1 MIYVLTG
8 NNTKKKNNYLK
19 ELCKGEQA
27 IFLDENECLKE
38 VLFNFA
44 MSTSLFGEAPI
55 VVCENFIKN
64 ENVKLNA
71 DDLSVLKD
79 SPALFIFLEDK
90 ILANDLKTYK
100 KHATIEDFNTTE
112 RKQTPKIN
120 VFGIA
125 DSFAKK
131 DKVGA
136 WVLYREAI
144 SCGVSPE
151 EITGI
156 IFWKIKTMILTGTR
170 VFSSDELKKNSSILV
185 ALYHSAH
192 KGEADFT
199 ISLEQFILSSLSK

>member
-1 MIYVLTG
+1 MIYVLSG
-8 NNTKKKNNYLK
+8 NDTKKKNIYLK
-19 ELCKGEQA
+19 KLCKGEQA
-27 IFLDENECLKE
+27 VFLNENEVSKE
-38 VLFNFA
+38 ALFNFA

-71 DDLSVLKD
+71 GDLSILKD
-79 SPALFIFLEDK
+79 SPALFIFLEEK

-100 KHATIEDFNTTE
+100 KYATTEDFNTTE
-112 RKQTPKIN
+112 TKQNPKIN

-131 DKVGA
+131 DKVGT
-136 WVLYREAI
+136 WILYREAI
-144 SCGVSPE
+144 SFGVSPE

-156 IFWKIKTMILTGTR
+156 IFWKIKTMILTGTKI
-170 VFSSDELKKNSSILV
+170 FSSDELKTNSSTIV
-185 ALYHSAH
+185 ALYHNAH
-192 KGEADFT
+192 RGESDFT